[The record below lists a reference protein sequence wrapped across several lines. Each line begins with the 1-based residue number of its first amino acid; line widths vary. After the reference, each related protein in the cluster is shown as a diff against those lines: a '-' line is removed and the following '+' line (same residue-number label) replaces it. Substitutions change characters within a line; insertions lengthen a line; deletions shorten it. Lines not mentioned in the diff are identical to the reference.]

1 MKPLR
6 AWKHPAG
13 GVTALILAVAA
24 VSVGALVW
32 MGIRLAQQ
40 DRALEAQQLAQRRE
54 AAADRLVAALEQ
66 ALTAEERRLVGAAAA
81 ELTVE
86 AEGAVLVFA
95 EALGV
100 RVLPEDAIPY
110 LPVMPAGREPPAG
123 LYAAAERA
131 EFVDRDYQRAITALR
146 PLSRAQDAA
155 ERAGALVRLA
165 RNFRKIGRRE
175 AALAAYG
182 ELERLRG
189 TGVALSGVP
198 ADLVARGARCAL
210 LEEMGSSEQ
219 LRQEARRLRDDLQP
233 GRWRLDR
240 DCYVHYL
247 TRAARWLDGDSAPVV
262 SNHAVADAVAWVW
275 QTWQKGRAGEPATT
289 GRRALR
295 LEGVP
300 ITIVWQGSAERVTAL
315 VADPH
320 YQKHAWF
327 DPLLTSP
334 GLAGV
339 RASVVD
345 SGGGAIHGDPPP
357 GDGSRAVRFA
367 AVTGLPWD
375 VVVVNADL
383 QADLDQFAQR
393 RRLIGA
399 GLAMLAVLVIAAGTL
414 ISRAVSREL
423 AAARLQSDFV
433 AAVSHEFRTPLTSMR
448 QFTEM
453 LVEDDDLAPEKRRSF
468 YRAQQRATQRLSRLV
483 ESLLD
488 FGRMEAGAR
497 PYRLEPLDAGQLA
510 RLVVEEFCQEVACD
524 GFAIECDV
532 PESPAIVKAD
542 REALAQALWNL
553 LDNAVKY
560 SGPGG
565 SVRVEVEAGDAV
577 AIRVRDR
584 GYGIPPAER
593 DEILRKFARGSSAR
607 ALGVKGTGIGL
618 AMVTH
623 IVDAHGG
630 RLRIDSE
637 LGRGSTF
644 TIELPTGG

>member
-1 MKPLR
+1 
-6 AWKHPAG
+6 
-13 GVTALILAVAA
+13 VTALILAVAA

-32 MGIRLAQQ
+32 MGVRLVQQ
-40 DRALEAQQLAQRRE
+40 DRALEAQQFAQRRE

-66 ALTAEERRLVGAAAA
+66 VLTAEERRLASTATVG
-81 ELTVE
+81 LPGTTD
-86 AEGAVLVFA
+86 GAVLVLA
-95 EALGV
+95 EAAEIHV
-100 RVLPEDAIPY
+100 SPEGAIPY
-110 LPVMPAGREPPAG
+110 VPVMPAGLEAPAG

-131 EFVDRDYQRAITALR
+131 EFVDRDYRRAITALQ
-146 PLSRAQDAA
+146 PLSRAHDPA
-155 ERAGALVRLA
+155 ERAGALLRLA
-165 RNFRKIGRRE
+165 RNLRKAGRRE
-175 AALAAYG
+175 AALAAYD

-189 TGVALSGVP
+189 TGVTLGGVP

-210 LEEMGSSEQ
+210 LEEMGESEQ
-219 LRQEARRLRDDLQP
+219 LRQEAMRLHDDLQKV
-233 GRWRLDR
+233 RWRLDR
-240 DCYVHYL
+240 DSYAYHL
-247 TRAARWLDGDSAPVV
+247 TRAARWLDGGSAPVIIGDP
-262 SNHAVADAVAWVW
+262 VADAVDWVW
-275 QTWQKGRAGEPATT
+275 QVWQRSRGGEGAAA

-295 LEGVP
+295 PGGVP
-300 ITIVWQGSAERVTAL
+300 ITVVWQGSDERLAAL
-315 VADPH
+315 VADPA
-320 YQKHAWF
+320 YQKRAWF
-327 DPLLTSP
+327 ERA
-334 GLAGV
+334 LAGQDLPGV
-339 RASVVD
+339 RVRVAD
-345 SGGGAIHGDPPP
+345 SGDATVDGDPPP
-357 GDGSRAVRFA
+357 GEGLRAARFA

-393 RRLIGA
+393 RRLIPA

-453 LVEDDDLAPEKRRSF
+453 LVEDDDLAPEKRRSY

-497 PYRLEPLDAGQLA
+497 PYRLEPLDAGRLA
-510 RLVVEEFCQEVACD
+510 RSVVEEFCQEVACD
-524 GFAIECDV
+524 GFAVECAV
-532 PESPAIVKAD
+532 PERPAIVNAD

-560 SGPGG
+560 SPPGG
-565 SVRVEVEAGDAV
+565 AVRVEVEAGDGV

-593 DEILRKFARGSSAR
+593 EQILRKFARGSSAT
-607 ALGVKGTGIGL
+607 ALGVNGTGIGL

-637 LGRGSTF
+637 PGQGSTF
-644 TIELPTGG
+644 TIELPRGG